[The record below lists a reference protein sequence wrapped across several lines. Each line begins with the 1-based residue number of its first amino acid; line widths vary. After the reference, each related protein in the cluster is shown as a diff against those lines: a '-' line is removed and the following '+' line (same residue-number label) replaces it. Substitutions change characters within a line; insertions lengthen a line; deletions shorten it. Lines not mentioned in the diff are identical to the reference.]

1 MSWAEWSHSTC
12 FKFLGKKINRNA
24 VKQIDQSIV
33 LYYNLSFFWGIL
45 ISFLI
50 SSVDSC
56 SQYSIEPDTLCLSLW
71 NFQNCIIFC
80 TAQGCFQHF
89 MASFSQSKLQFTAD
103 LAVNAGPG
111 WHQQSEHDVKRNQKL
126 NQKNTRMQ
134 PQITDCGWGSAKINS
149 HNLKS
154 TAWNSHHLNL
164 KQAFQ
169 TA

>member
-1 MSWAEWSHSTC
+1 MATPHM
-12 FKFLGKKINRNA
+12 FQILRKKINRNA

-33 LYYNLSFFWGIL
+33 LYCNLSFFWGIL

-71 NFQNCIIFC
+71 NFQ
-80 TAQGCFQHF
+80 T
-89 MASFSQSKLQFTAD
+89 ASFSAQPRVFLLELFQAFHGISQSRLHFAAD
-103 LAVNAGPG
+103 LAVNTGWG
-111 WHQQSEHDVKRNQKL
+111 WHQQHRACEEKPEVKPEKYWNAAL
-126 NQKNTRMQ
+126 
-134 PQITDCGWGSAKINS
+134 ITDCGWGSAKINS

-164 KQAFQ
+164 K
-169 TA
+169 